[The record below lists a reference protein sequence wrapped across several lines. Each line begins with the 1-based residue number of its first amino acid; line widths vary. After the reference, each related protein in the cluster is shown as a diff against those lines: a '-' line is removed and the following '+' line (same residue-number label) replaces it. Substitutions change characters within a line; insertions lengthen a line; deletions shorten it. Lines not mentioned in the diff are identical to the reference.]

1 MQATTLDTFNWL
13 VEFFEPT
20 DTSIISD
27 TEIYRLY
34 STCCAKK
41 NIHPMDHFFVADL
54 VSRTYDDANLAII
67 TDKKDAPRYYMLK
80 SAPHKRCLDISRVIS
95 TLPASED
102 LEYFN
107 VVAQI
112 FWDRVYSM
120 RTNPSIDLEYGIQ
133 VLTALPP
140 FNPSIVIRIQDF
152 MTNHF
157 ISTVTKDEIP
167 TLKAMEQI
175 LLRYV
180 SENEMYIR
188 ALLTKIQKLTKL
200 Q

>member
-34 STCCAKK
+34 LLCCAKRDV
-41 NIHPMDHFFVADL
+41 HPMDQLFVADL
-54 VSRTYDDANLAII
+54 VSRTYNDVNLEII
-67 TDKKDAPRYYMLK
+67 TDTKDAPKYYMLK
-80 SAPHKRCLDISRVIS
+80 TAPHKRSLDISRVIQNMQ
-95 TLPASED
+95 ANED

-107 VVAQI
+107 IVAQI

-120 RTNPSIDLEYGIQ
+120 RINPSIDLEYGIQ

-140 FNPSIVIRIQDF
+140 FNPYIVAVIQDF
-152 MTNHF
+152 MANHF

-167 TLKAMEQI
+167 SLKAMERI
-175 LLRYV
+175 LSQYV

-188 ALLTKIQKLTKL
+188 SLLTKIQKFIT
-200 Q
+200 